1 MKKQVKKWLTLIM
14 AFALILGSVR
24 YNPLSASATEVSD
37 PEIVDTASGGDSG
50 ESDTMEEGSVSG
62 DMDTVS
68 GDIVSGPLKAQ
79 VFGMLR
85 NARAAV
91 TTRYYTFNDITRTG
105 GYGNTANV
113 TSAGVLEISYDGQ
126 YQEIQYSLPAEVDG
140 KTLEKITFKVSGGD
154 VSNLAIKVLKDGV
167 QAQVEYGKDT
177 ITVTAD
183 LSTASTIGFAL
194 MNNASTAA
202 DYVIDYFSI
211 TAEQTGGLENPPTAG
226 TETTRYYTFNDVTK
240 VGSNGASATETVT
253 AAGGLNVSYGGQYSE
268 IKYSLPAGV
277 EGKTLEKIEFKV
289 SGENA
294 YDLAVKVYV
303 DGAEKQVAYHNGAI
317 TVTEDLSAGGT
328 ITIGLMNN
336 ASAAADYVIDYFSIT
351 AEQTGGLENPPV
363 DLAVNTTPETTSDYD
378 RRFTVKD
385 GGLTVLSADGVTY
398 TPQDVEKIYLEFSDQ
413 WKEIK
418 FALPEVI
425 DLTYGKAVTFA
436 VSSQSVPMSFKLY
449 DTEGNE
455 VKAEYSKT
463 GNCTMDIGGKTDK
476 IASVA
481 IMLHSARL

>member
-211 TAEQTGGLENPPTAG
+211 TAEQTGGLENPP
-226 TETTRYYTFNDVTK
+226 
-240 VGSNGASATETVT
+240 
-253 AAGGLNVSYGGQYSE
+253 
-268 IKYSLPAGV
+268 
-277 EGKTLEKIEFKV
+277 
-289 SGENA
+289 
-294 YDLAVKVYV
+294 
-303 DGAEKQVAYHNGAI
+303 
-317 TVTEDLSAGGT
+317 
-328 ITIGLMNN
+328 
-336 ASAAADYVIDYFSIT
+336 
-351 AEQTGGLENPPV
+351 V

>member
-1 MKKQVKKWLTLIM
+1 
-14 AFALILGSVR
+14 
-24 YNPLSASATEVSD
+24 
-37 PEIVDTASGGDSG
+37 
-50 ESDTMEEGSVSG
+50 
-62 DMDTVS
+62 
-68 GDIVSGPLKAQ
+68 
-79 VFGMLR
+79 
-85 NARAAV
+85 
-91 TTRYYTFNDITRTG
+91 
-105 GYGNTANV
+105 
-113 TSAGVLEISYDGQ
+113 
-126 YQEIQYSLPAEVDG
+126 
-140 KTLEKITFKVSGGD
+140 
-154 VSNLAIKVLKDGV
+154 
-167 QAQVEYGKDT
+167 
-177 ITVTAD
+177 
-183 LSTASTIGFAL
+183 
-194 MNNASTAA
+194 
-202 DYVIDYFSI
+202 
-211 TAEQTGGLENPPTAG
+211 
-226 TETTRYYTFNDVTK
+226 
-240 VGSNGASATETVT
+240 
-253 AAGGLNVSYGGQYSE
+253 
-268 IKYSLPAGV
+268 
-277 EGKTLEKIEFKV
+277 
-289 SGENA
+289 
-294 YDLAVKVYV
+294 
-303 DGAEKQVAYHNGAI
+303 
-317 TVTEDLSAGGT
+317 
-328 ITIGLMNN
+328 MNN

-481 IMLHSARL
+481 IMLHSADKSTTNTCLFDGVLFVMNDPDQKNHEVTFSGSDLEVLTSEGNTTYTVGADGNYILSFPALNAGVTFKIPKIVNMENCVNVQFTVSSQTGPVNYYLNIDRKSVV